1 MSKSIKIK
9 IFNIDENILAS
20 KHVYLVSEGC
30 KWFFNS
36 QHKLKKL
43 SPNERMYLDYM
54 CEKMNS
60 RNKIQLNK
68 EFRKTFLQFAM
79 SILSVSKFASER
91 SLLLYEKKLKELY
104 LIFNDNKHKGIT
116 YVNPKHFF
124 KGTDIER
131 EILLKNILKNSAFN
145 HDIMQALT
153 DVSLNSIKPNK
164 ILKQLPFPDDFVPV
178 EEIERE
184 L

>member
-9 IFNIDENILAS
+9 TFKIDENFLTA
-20 KHVYLVSEGC
+20 KDVYFVSEGC
-30 KWFFNS
+30 KWFFNA
-36 QHKLKKL
+36 QHKLHKL

-68 EFRKTFLQFAM
+68 EFRNTFIKFAM
-79 SILSVSKFASER
+79 NILSVSKFISER
-91 SLLLYEKKLKELY
+91 SLLLYENKLKELY
-104 LIFNDNKHKGIT
+104 LIFNDNKYKGIT

-131 EILLKNILKNSAFN
+131 ERLLKNISKNSTFN
-145 HDIMQALT
+145 HDIMKALT
-153 DVSLNSIKPNK
+153 DVPLNSTKPNNV
-164 ILKQLPFPDDFVPV
+164 LKQLPFPDDFVPV